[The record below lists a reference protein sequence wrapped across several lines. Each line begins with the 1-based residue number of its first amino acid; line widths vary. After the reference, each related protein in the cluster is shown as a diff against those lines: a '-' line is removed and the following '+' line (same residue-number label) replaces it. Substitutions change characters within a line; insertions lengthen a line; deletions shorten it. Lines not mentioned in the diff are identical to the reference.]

1 MAKINLLPW
10 REELR
15 QEKKKEFLTQLAG
28 VCIIALLSSY
38 AWVEAVDGAIS
49 AQRSRNNILQNEIK
63 ILEKEVDEIKTLK
76 KERKA
81 LLDRMQ
87 VIQDL
92 EGKRSII
99 VHYFD
104 EFAKAV
110 PEGVYVTELKRV
122 GEVFSVK
129 GVSDSNTR
137 LTTFLRQ
144 LADSDWF
151 SDPNLLY
158 SNSRP
163 ELGVQAAEFS
173 IDLKAVLPETE
184 ASDGRS

>member
-28 VCIIALLSSY
+28 VCILAALISY
-38 AWVEAVDGAIS
+38 VWVEAVDGAIS
-49 AQRSRNNILQNEIK
+49 AQRSRNNILQSEIK
-63 ILEKEVDEIKTLK
+63 VLEKQVEEIKNLK

-104 EFAKAV
+104 EFAKSV
-110 PEGVYVTELKRV
+110 PDGIYVIELKRV
-122 GEVFSVK
+122 GDTFSVK
-129 GVSDSNTR
+129 GISDSNPR

-158 SNSRP
+158 SNSKP
-163 ELGVQAAEFS
+163 ELGEQAAEFS

-184 ASDGRS
+184 VNDG